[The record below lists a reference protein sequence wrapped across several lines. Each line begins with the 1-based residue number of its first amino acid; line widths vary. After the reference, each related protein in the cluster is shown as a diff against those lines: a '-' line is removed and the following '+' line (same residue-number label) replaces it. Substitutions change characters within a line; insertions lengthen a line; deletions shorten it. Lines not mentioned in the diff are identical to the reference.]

1 MSANLIKSPLLFPP
15 PLRAPIVMGFFFPL
29 PINCQRYRNPVIFI
43 FGDSNSDTGAY
54 YSGLGLMFGIP
65 KGLTYFNN

>member
-1 MSANLIKSPLLFPP
+1 
-15 PLRAPIVMGFFFPL
+15 MGFFFPL
-29 PINCQRYRNPVIFI
+29 PINCQSYRNPVIFI